1 MSNDCSKANHM
12 QPWVLTLPSAHF
24 VLVSSGPATKGW
36 DCSAVPAFM
45 DCRHKSNPYVPVSD
59 TRINQNNQQI
69 DPWHWDTNMWI
80 NIYWYVCRSAQHLGE
95 TVADDMHNEKQ
106 SVRPHHSWLKGQDK
120 GKLESQL
127 LRHGAI
133 HPRCPHNIGWSNWY
147 TDLDTVC
154 QQENTNGIVGQILLL
169 MH

>member
-1 MSNDCSKANHM
+1 MS
-12 QPWVLTLPSAHF
+12 
-24 VLVSSGPATKGW
+24 
-36 DCSAVPAFM
+36 
-45 DCRHKSNPYVPVSD
+45 
-59 TRINQNNQQI
+59 
-69 DPWHWDTNMWI
+69 I

-133 HPRCPHNIGWSNWY
+133 HPRCPHNIHRLKQLIHRPGHGLSARKYKRNCRPNPAVDALKDN
-147 TDLDTVC
+147 TCALFVACLGETVASHLVVFNQVCCDLVQSMLIMNLHTSFVDGQYLIGASVC
-154 QQENTNGIVGQILLL
+154 KQHQAHTFF
-169 MH
+169 